1 MAIQTTVFDA
11 AEYLDSDDAIQAYL
25 TAALETADSAF
36 IAEALGTVARA
47 KGMTQIA
54 QAAGLSRE
62 SLYKSLSAGGNPEFA
77 TVLRVI
83 SALGLRL
90 SVASAVAEESQQGSI
105 NLHQTIPA

>member
-1 MAIQTTVFDA
+1 MTIQTTVFDA
-11 AEYLDSDDAIQAYL
+11 AEYLDSDEAIQAYL
-25 TAALETADSAF
+25 AAALETSDSAF

-62 SLYKSLSAGGNPEFA
+62 SLYKSLSPDGNPEFA

-83 SALGLRL
+83 GALGLRL
-90 SVASAVAEESQQGSI
+90 SVASVRGTEIA
-105 NLHQTIPA
+105 

>member
-1 MAIQTTVFDA
+1 MTIQTTVFDA

-25 TAALETADSAF
+25 AAALETSDSAF
-36 IAEALGTVARA
+36 IAEALGTIARA

-62 SLYKSLSAGGNPEFA
+62 SLYKSLSSGGNPEFA

-83 SALGLRL
+83 QALGLRL
-90 SVASAVAEESQQGSI
+90 SVATAAGKEAQ
-105 NLHQTIPA
+105 

>member
-1 MAIQTTVFDA
+1 MAIQTTAFDA

-25 TAALETADSAF
+25 AAALETADSAF
-36 IAEALGTVARA
+36 ITEALGTVARA

-62 SLYKSLSAGGNPEFA
+62 SLYKSLSSDGNPEFA

-83 SALGLRL
+83 GALGFRL
-90 SVASAVAEESQQGSI
+90 SVESVRGTEI
-105 NLHQTIPA
+105 A